1 MTKEKKTA
9 LVLGGGGARGGYQ
22 IGAWQALK
30 EMGITFDMVTGT
42 SVGAINAAMVAQDAF
57 DPALK
62 LWKEL
67 ETEMVFDIHKEKY
80 NHWVKFAIGGKPMDE
95 VLAYLKELV
104 ISGGAGSDGLYE
116 LLQTYV
122 DEDKVRSSPMDMGLV
137 VVSVPSMK
145 PKLLYKDDIPRGKL
159 RDYIL
164 ASASAFPAIKRYDID
179 GKLYIDGSYY
189 DVLPVEMAMKKG
201 ATDIIAVNLDGA
213 GILRKNTI
221 NTAKKKSDSFLMLQ
235 STWDL
240 GNILAFD
247 PDNTARIIRLG
258 YLETM
263 KAMGKYDGMCYT
275 FEKGVFEK
283 GEVKEVDA
291 LGKILG
297 LDAAAVY
304 DRADF
309 DRAVKPKLLNA
320 QIAFRKM
327 ERGILDKRD
336 LSSFLEG
343 KITDDLLI
351 VLISESIKLKGEKSI
366 FLTKTALSAL
376 RQQIFAAHYI
386 MKKGWTIQGD

>member
-1 MTKEKKTA
+1 MEKEKKTA

-22 IGAWQALK
+22 IGVWQALR
-30 EMGITFDMVTGT
+30 EMGMTFDIVTGT

-57 DPALK
+57 DPAMK

-67 ETEMVFDIHKEKY
+67 ETEMVFDIDKEKY
-80 NHWVKFAIGGKPMDE
+80 NDWDKLEIGGRPMDE

-104 ISGGAGSDGLYE
+104 VSGGAGSDGLYE

-122 DEDKVRSSPMDMGLV
+122 DEDKVRSSQMDMGLV

-201 ATDIIAVNLDGA
+201 ATDIIAVNLEGT

-221 NTAKKKSDSFLMLQ
+221 NAAKKNSDSFLMIQ

-240 GNILAFD
+240 GSILAFD

-275 FEKGVFEK
+275 FEKGVFGK

-304 DRADF
+304 DREAF
-309 DRAVKPKLLNA
+309 DRAVKPKLLDA

-327 ERGILDKRD
+327 ERKILDKRD
-336 LSSFLEG
+336 LSSFLGG

-351 VLISESIKLKGEKSI
+351 VLISESIKLKGEDSI

-386 MKKGWTIQGD
+386 MKKGWTIQED